1 MRKKTKDRITISLSM
16 DVIAFI
22 KEVADERGLSTSA
35 VVERIL
41 TRTKDFSTKE
51 VKVIPKDNN
60 ITGNKEVER
69 LIDLMFITD

>member
-1 MRKKTKDRITISLSM
+1 MRKKTKDRITISLSK

-22 KEVADERGLSTSA
+22 KDVADERGLSTSA

-51 VKVIPKDNN
+51 VKIFPKDNK
-60 ITGNKEVER
+60 TENKEIER
-69 LIDLMFITD
+69 LIDLMFISD

>member
-1 MRKKTKDRITISLSM
+1 MRKKTKDRITISLSK

-22 KEVADERGLSTSA
+22 KDVADERGLSTSA

-51 VKVIPKDNN
+51 VKIVPKDNK
-60 ITGNKEVER
+60 TENKEIER
-69 LIDLMFITD
+69 LIDLMFISD

>member
-22 KEVADERGLSTSA
+22 KDVADERGLSTSA

-51 VKVIPKDNN
+51 VKIVPKDNK
-60 ITGNKEVER
+60 TENKEIER
-69 LIDLMFITD
+69 LIDLMFISD

>member
-22 KEVADERGLSTSA
+22 KDVADERGLSTSA

-51 VKVIPKDNN
+51 VKIIPKDNK
-60 ITGNKEVER
+60 TENKEIER
-69 LIDLMFITD
+69 LIDLMFISD

>member
-22 KEVADERGLSTSA
+22 KDIADERGLSASA

-51 VKVIPKDNN
+51 VKIIPKDNK
-60 ITGNKEVER
+60 TENKEIER
-69 LIDLMFITD
+69 LIDLMFISD

>member
-22 KEVADERGLSTSA
+22 KDVADERGLSISA

-51 VKVIPKDNN
+51 VKIVPKDNK
-60 ITGNKEVER
+60 TENKEIER
-69 LIDLMFITD
+69 LIDLMFISE

>member
-1 MRKKTKDRITISLSM
+1 MRKKTKDRITISLSK

-22 KEVADERGLSTSA
+22 KDVADERGLSISA

-51 VKVIPKDNN
+51 VKIVPKDNK
-60 ITGNKEVER
+60 TENKEIER
-69 LIDLMFITD
+69 LIDLMFISD

>member
-22 KEVADERGLSTSA
+22 KDVADERGLSISA

-51 VKVIPKDNN
+51 VKIVPKDNK
-60 ITGNKEVER
+60 TENKEIER
-69 LIDLMFITD
+69 LIDLMFISD

>member
-22 KEVADERGLSTSA
+22 KDVADERGLSISA

-51 VKVIPKDNN
+51 VKIIPKDNK
-60 ITGNKEVER
+60 TENKEIER
-69 LIDLMFITD
+69 LIDLMFISD